1 MNAETKAPKAAT
13 PTVSVTMDDGRVVEF
28 AGKRKMLK
36 SSTVDEATGEVVVRL
51 DFVNGETRAYNI
63 VQSLLAKFAAHGA
76 EQKIGDEIAG
86 VEDVDDC
93 VVAVDALLIRLEKGE
108 WNAKRDANGMSGTS
122 VLAKALI
129 EMTGKSKADIMA
141 FLSSKSHAEKI
152 ALRNNPKL
160 KPIVERLESEKTAR
174 NDKKA
179 SIDSDALLAGLGD
192 EPAETTA
199 ADGEAEQETAAE

>member
-36 SSTVDEATGEVVVRL
+36 SSTVSESGEVVINL
-51 DFVNGETRAYNI
+51 DFVNGESRRYNI
-63 VQSLLAKFAAHGA
+63 VPDLMSKFAAHGA

-108 WNAKRDANGMSGTS
+108 WNAKRDAGGMSGTS
-122 VLAKALI
+122 ILAKALI
-129 EMTGKSKADIMA
+129 EMTGKSKDDIMA

-152 ALRNNPKL
+152 ALRTNPKL
-160 KPIVERLESEKTAR
+160 KPIVERLESEKTQR
-174 NDKKA
+174 SNKKE

-192 EPAETTA
+192 TAPAETA
-199 ADGEAEQETAAE
+199 EA